1 MSNSYAD
8 VNRKNHEFDYSQEWD
23 RYCSNTAT
31 LKRFIKFFQVNNEH
45 ENNIPPTPIKTGITF
60 QVNPYKGGIN
70 EIYTNG
76 EDAVGLVCGSCS
88 VSSTLF
94 PFRHDTFHRSG
105 AAHASPFIG
114 AIPSG
119 RVTPKLMQCVYEGT
133 IGKIVVCLLS
143 FLNDATK
150 TSESRATV
158 VQVQE
163 FSSCYMTFL
172 DMTTYPYLTIFE
184 FAYKVHKLYMSD
196 YDVKRSS
203 ASLGHVA
210 YEFDYGNN
218 QGKSS

>member
-1 MSNSYAD
+1 MSGSYAD
-8 VNRKNHEFDYSQEWD
+8 VNRKNHEFDYGQEWD

-31 LKRFIKFFQVNNEH
+31 LKRFIKFFKVDNS
-45 ENNIPPTPIKTGITF
+45 PIETGISF
-60 QVNPYKGGIN
+60 QVNKYDGGI
-70 EIYTNG
+70 EEQYTNG
-76 EDAVGLVCGSCS
+76 ENAVGLVCGSCS

-133 IGKIVVCLLS
+133 IGKIIVCLLS
-143 FLNDATK
+143 FLNKAATEN
-150 TSESRATV
+150 ESRATV

-184 FAYKVHKLYMSD
+184 FAYKVHKLYISD
-196 YDVKRSS
+196 YDVKNSS
-203 ASLGHVA
+203 VRLGQVA